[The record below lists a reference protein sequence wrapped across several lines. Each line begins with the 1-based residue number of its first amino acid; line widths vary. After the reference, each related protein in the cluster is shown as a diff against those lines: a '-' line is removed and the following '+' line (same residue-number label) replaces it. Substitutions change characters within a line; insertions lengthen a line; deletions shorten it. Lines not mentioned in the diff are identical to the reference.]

1 MKTKCMKYVILIE
14 TVFTVRGEINKQ
26 KRGNELR
33 CDFSFHQPRR
43 SILISAMLSGLV
55 TLYVI
60 PTLFLILKY
69 FSLDTMKDMLN
80 QKIVLSIMTILMWIL
95 LLYVAHL
102 NKDIVNKFKPIIR
115 IYIRM
120 FLVAHVVTLLF
131 IFTQNNM
138 NLVNTLNWIYNY
150 NAQFIFSLI
159 VIYAIY
165 VLVYNVLGKV
175 FLSTILASIL
185 LIILAIVNHFKIVFR
200 GDPLYPSDFTQI
212 GHMQSVIP
220 MVMDYFSWGYILLVI
235 VSVVVCILAGMYV
248 RKYIQNV
255 KVHAGVRVLF
265 IIGSVFIL
273 YVYGNFTNTFINKWF
288 QKSGIEFV
296 LWDQNENYASNGFV
310 LGFISNLDTTVI
322 EKPKDYSKENMLQI
336 ANDIKKQYSSNIGAQ
351 KQKEKPNIIFVMS
364 ESFWD
369 PTKLTNLSF
378 SEDPLPNLHHYIEN
392 FPGGQTISPTFGGN
406 TANVEFEVLT
416 SYSMS
421 LLKPGSI
428 PYQQVVTNKKEI
440 PSISRALKKEGYYT
454 SAIHSFGRSFF
465 KRDDVYKVLG
475 FDKFNAQDTM
485 ENVEVDGDYISDLSM
500 SKEIIAEL
508 EKQKKPTFVHA
519 VTMQNHFPFTEGR
532 FGENQIEISG
542 LENEESKAE
551 LETYT
556 EGLRRSDEALQY
568 LIEELD
574 NLDRPTLL
582 VFFGDHLP
590 SLGTNKSL
598 YKETGYITNEKTPS
612 ERLAMAQTPLLMY
625 ANFDMPNDNLG
636 LVSPIYFSNLVFD
649 YAGLN
654 KVPFYQF
661 LSKLYEE
668 IPVLRDELKI
678 GKDGEA
684 IKSLTEKQK
693 EMLKQYEL
701 IQYDLLAGKQYSKDI
716 LFK

>member
-1 MKTKCMKYVILIE
+1 MKYGSTLYH
-14 TVFTVRGEINKQ
+14 
-26 KRGNELR
+26 L
-33 CDFSFHQPRR
+33 PRR
-43 SILISAMLSGLV
+43 NILISTMLSGMVTLLV
-55 TLYVI
+55 TTV
-60 PTLFLILKY
+60 LFMILKFFNLDMIKDIFNHKLILR
-69 FSLDTMKDMLN
+69 SMM
-80 QKIVLSIMTILMWIL
+80 ILIWGA
-95 LLYVAHL
+95 LLYFVYS
-102 NKDIVNKFKPIIR
+102 NKKETFIIKSSLR
-115 IYIRM
+115 VYLILFFI
-120 FLVAHVVTLLF
+120 AHVVTLFYIVL
-131 IFTQNNM
+131 QVNM
-138 NLVNTLNWIYNY
+138 NFVEAINWIYYY
-150 NAQFIFSLI
+150 NMQFIFSLL

-165 VLVYNVLGKV
+165 VFVYSVLGKF
-175 FLSTILASIL
+175 FLSVILTSCTLVIL
-185 LIILAIVNHFKIVFR
+185 GIVNHLKLIFR

-235 VSVVVCILAGMYV
+235 VSVVACILVGMYV

-265 IIGSVFIL
+265 IIGSVFVL
-273 YVYGNFTNTFINKWF
+273 YAYGNFTNTFMNKWF
-288 QKSGIEFV
+288 QKSDIEFV
-296 LWDQNENYASNGFV
+296 LWNQNENYASNGFV

-336 ANDIKKQYSSNIGAQ
+336 AKDIKKQYGSNIGAQ

-378 SEDPLPNLHHYIEN
+378 SEDPLPNLHHYIGS

-406 TANVEFEVLT
+406 TANVEFEALT

-428 PYQQVVTNKKEI
+428 PYQQVVTNKVEI
-440 PSISRALKKEGYYT
+440 PSITRTLKEEGYYT

-568 LIEELD
+568 LIEQLD

-625 ANFDMPNDNLG
+625 ANFDIPNDNLG
-636 LVSPIYFSNLVFD
+636 LVSPIYFSNLVLD

-684 IKSLTEKQK
+684 IKSLTAKQK

-701 IQYDLLAGKQYSKDI
+701 IQYDLLIGKQYSKDI

>member
-1 MKTKCMKYVILIE
+1 MKYGSTLYH
-14 TVFTVRGEINKQ
+14 
-26 KRGNELR
+26 L
-33 CDFSFHQPRR
+33 PRR
-43 SILISAMLSGLV
+43 NILISTMLSGMVTLLV
-55 TLYVI
+55 TTV
-60 PTLFLILKY
+60 LFMILKFFNLDMIKDIFNHKLILR
-69 FSLDTMKDMLN
+69 SMM
-80 QKIVLSIMTILMWIL
+80 ILIWGA
-95 LLYVAHL
+95 LLYFVYS
-102 NKDIVNKFKPIIR
+102 NKKETFIIKSSLR
-115 IYIRM
+115 VYLILFFI
-120 FLVAHVVTLLF
+120 AHVVTLFYIVL
-131 IFTQNNM
+131 QVNM
-138 NLVNTLNWIYNY
+138 NFVEAINWIYYY
-150 NAQFIFSLI
+150 NMQFIFSLL

-165 VLVYNVLGKV
+165 VFVYSVLGKI
-175 FLSTILASIL
+175 FLSVILTSCTLVIL
-185 LIILAIVNHFKIVFR
+185 GIVNHLKLIFR

-220 MVMDYFSWGYILLVI
+220 MVMDYFSWVYILLVI
-235 VSVVVCILAGMYV
+235 VSVVACILVGMYV

-265 IIGSVFIL
+265 IIGSVFVL
-273 YVYGNFTNTFINKWF
+273 YAYGNFTNTFMNKWF

-296 LWDQNENYASNGFV
+296 LWNQNENYASNGFV
-310 LGFISNLDTTVI
+310 LGFISNLDTTVM

-336 ANDIKKQYSSNIGAQ
+336 ANDVKKQYSSNIGVQ

-378 SEDPLPNLHHYIEN
+378 SEDPLPNLHHYIES
-392 FPGGQTISPTFGGN
+392 FPGGQTISPAFGGN
-406 TANVEFEVLT
+406 TANVEFEALT

-421 LLKPGSI
+421 LLKSGSI
-428 PYQQVVTNKKEI
+428 PYQQVVTNKVEI
-440 PSISRALKKEGYYT
+440 PSITRTLKEEGYYT

-485 ENVEVDGDYISDLSM
+485 ENVEIDGDYISDLSM
-500 SKEIIAEL
+500 SKEIITEL

-568 LIEELD
+568 LIEQLD

-625 ANFDMPNDNLG
+625 ANFDIPNDNLG
-636 LVSPIYFSNLVFD
+636 LVSPIYFSNLVLD

-684 IKSLTEKQK
+684 IKSLTAKQK

-701 IQYDLLAGKQYSKDI
+701 IQYDLLIGKQYSKDI

>member
-1 MKTKCMKYVILIE
+1 M
-14 TVFTVRGEINKQ
+14 RGEINKQ
-26 KRGNELR
+26 KRGNGLR
-33 CDFSFHQPRR
+33 DNYSFHQPRR
-43 SILISAMLSGLV
+43 SILISALLSGLV
-55 TLYVI
+55 TLYVV

-69 FSLDTMKDMLN
+69 FSLDAMKDMLN
-80 QKIVLSIMTILMWIL
+80 QKIVLSIMTILMWVV
-95 LLYVAHL
+95 LLYVAYL
-102 NKDIVNKFKPIIR
+102 NKGIVNKFKPIIR
-115 IYIRM
+115 IYIRT
-120 FLVAHVVTLLF
+120 FLVAHAVTLLF
-131 IFTQNNM
+131 IFMQNNM
-138 NLVNTLNWIYNY
+138 DLVNTMNWIYSY

-175 FLSTILASIL
+175 FLSTILTSSV

-200 GDPLYPSDFTQI
+200 GEPLYPSDFTQI

-220 MVMDYFSWGYILLVI
+220 MVMEYFSWSYIFVVI
-235 VSVVVCILAGMYV
+235 VSIVACIIAGIYI
-248 RKYIQNV
+248 RKYIQGA
-255 KVHAGVRVLF
+255 KIHPGVRAFLVV
-265 IIGSVFIL
+265 GSVFVL
-273 YVYGNFTNTFINKWF
+273 YAYGNFTNTFMNKWF

-296 LWDQNENYASNGFV
+296 LWNQNENYALNGFV

-336 ANDIKKQYSSNIGAQ
+336 ANDIKKQYGSNIGAQ
-351 KQKEKPNIIFVMS
+351 KQEEKPNIIFVMS

-406 TANVEFEVLT
+406 TANVEFEALT

-428 PYQQVVTNKKEI
+428 PYQQVVTNKIEI
-440 PSISRALKKEGYYT
+440 PSIPRTLKKEGYYT

-475 FDKFNAQDTM
+475 FDNFNAQDTM
-485 ENVEVDGDYISDLSM
+485 ENVEVDGDYISDLSI

-532 FGENQIEISG
+532 FGENQIGISG
-542 LENEESKAE
+542 LENEESRAE

-568 LIEELD
+568 LIEQLD
-574 NLDRPTLL
+574 SLDRPTLL

-625 ANFDMPNDNLG
+625 ANFDIPNDNLG
-636 LVSPIYFSNLVFD
+636 SVSPIYFSNLVLD

-668 IPVLRDELKI
+668 VPVLRDELMI
-678 GKDGEA
+678 GKDGEV
-684 IKSLTEKQK
+684 IKNLTAKQK
-693 EMLKQYEL
+693 EMLKQYEF